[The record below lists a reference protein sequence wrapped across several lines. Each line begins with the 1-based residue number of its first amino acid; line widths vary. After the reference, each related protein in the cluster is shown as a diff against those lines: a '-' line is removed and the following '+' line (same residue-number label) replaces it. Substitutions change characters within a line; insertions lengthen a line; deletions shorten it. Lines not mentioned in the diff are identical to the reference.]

1 MSLAVLAPFYRCS
14 SIRLEEVT
22 VSTQSHTARMRQKGG
37 LNLVFQFS
45 RSGQSQKDSLWQG
58 WPQKV
63 TFCSQSFP
71 EAQTA
76 GGICHGL
83 AQNNSNEEAATLKHR
98 ETRPHTLVCEWR
110 HLAGTVETKVAS
122 VSTFILGPRRLQSI
136 LGDERA
142 PRLCGALS
150 LPISH
155 HPGPRTAKGPI
166 PCSVHWGRHCLPCTV
181 PLLKT

>member
-1 MSLAVLAPFYRCS
+1 
-14 SIRLEEVT
+14 
-22 VSTQSHTARMRQKGG
+22 MRQKGG

-83 AQNNSNEEAATLKHR
+83 AQNNSNEEAATLKHW

-136 LGDERA
+136 WGTKEPPVSVELCPCQSVITQVPALPKDPFPALYIGDDTA
-142 PRLCGALS
+142 FLVPCLS
-150 LPISH
+150 
-155 HPGPRTAKGPI
+155 
-166 PCSVHWGRHCLPCTV
+166 
-181 PLLKT
+181 

>member
-1 MSLAVLAPFYRCS
+1 MSLALLAPFYRYS
-14 SIRLEEVT
+14 SVRLEKVK

-76 GGICHGL
+76 GGIHHRH
-83 AQNNSNEEAATLKHR
+83 AQNNSNEVAATLKHR

-110 HLAGTVETKVAS
+110 HLAGTVETKVVS
-122 VSTFILGPRRLQSI
+122 VLTFILSPRRPQCMW
-136 LGDERA
+136 GTKE
-142 PRLCGALS
+142 P
-150 LPISH
+150 PISVELC
-155 HPGPRTAKGPI
+155 PCQSVITQVPALPKDPFPALYNGDDTAFLV
-166 PCSVHWGRHCLPCTV
+166 PCLS
-181 PLLKT
+181 